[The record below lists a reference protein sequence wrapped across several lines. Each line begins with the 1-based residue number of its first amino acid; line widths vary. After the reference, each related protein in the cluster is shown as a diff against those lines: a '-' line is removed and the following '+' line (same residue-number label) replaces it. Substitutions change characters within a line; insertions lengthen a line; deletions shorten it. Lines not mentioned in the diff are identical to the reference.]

1 MRRMIFSAAI
11 FRLRASLRSWKN
23 PHPKGRGSEWAAVA
37 LCLLLGAPAIAQ
49 QLTPEAREATERAHQ
64 ALEKQGP
71 TPGEIAEQ
79 ITAEAADLRPGEAP
93 SIPVTHNNFID
104 ERVFGRMERDGIP
117 HAGLSTD
124 EEFVRR
130 AYLDAVGR
138 IPTIEEALAFVEDT
152 APDKRAKL
160 IDRLLDSEDYVKRWS
175 YYFEDLFRAG
185 NRMASGKN
193 LFHFWI
199 EEWLELDR
207 PYNEVVTELLTH
219 SAKTSHSAPG
229 ALYFARDFVKAKDD
243 PDTPNAEEIVN
254 RPDALDEFAITSTK
268 VLLGLNIGCFSC
280 HDGANHLEQV
290 NLFSTSKTREEFFQ
304 HAAFFGKARMI
315 MNWENGFQV
324 PTEYTV
330 DDVAP
335 GYPTKAESIVR
346 VPRTGGSNQPKFILS
361 DETARPGEN
370 PRDELARI
378 MTGHIQF
385 SRAITNRIWAELM
398 GVGIVEPVDDF
409 DLKRYYPSDELP
421 EGWTV
426 QPKDPELL
434 DALAKDFQ
442 QSDFSFKHLVRRIMN
457 SSAYQLSSKFD
468 GEWKPEYGDYF
479 ARKYVRLLGPTQ
491 LHDAIVTATAKPGG
505 YDSGVEVDM
514 AMELMDPA
522 HAPRAV
528 TEFMRAFGQQSRDD
542 MPARAPTSSLQAM
555 LMMNSDVVLDRVK
568 AQNASRVE
576 QLLEG
581 REQERITAGQAIR
594 AATGRPATAS
604 ETAIA
609 VDRSLVE
616 KVYLATLS
624 RRPLE
629 KEMAVSLG
637 ELERHGDRGL
647 ENLQWALLNS
657 PEFIFNY

>member
-1 MRRMIFSAAI
+1 MRK
-11 FRLRASLRSWKN
+11 LLVLSLVVGVS
-23 PHPKGRGSEWAAVA
+23 GF
-37 LCLLLGAPAIAQ
+37 AQ
-49 QLTPEAREATERAHQ
+49 ELTPEARERTERAHRAIEQ
-64 ALEKQGP
+64 TGP
-71 TPGEIAEQ
+71 TPSEIAEQ
-79 ITAEAADLRPGEAP
+79 ITAEAASLRPGEASP
-93 SIPVTHNNFID
+93 APVARRNFID
-104 ERVFGRMERDGIP
+104 ERVFGRIERDGIP
-117 HAGLSTD
+117 HAPLSND

-138 IPTIEEALAFVEDT
+138 IPTIEESLAFVQD
-152 APDKRAKL
+152 ADPAKREKL
-160 IDRLLDSEDYVKRWS
+160 IDQLVDSEDFVHRWS

-193 LFHFWI
+193 LFHFWV
-199 EEWLELDR
+199 EEWLRLDR
-207 PYNEVVTELLTH
+207 SYADVVRDLLTQ

-243 PDTPNAEEIVN
+243 PDTPDAEDIVN
-254 RPDALDEFAITSTK
+254 RPDALDEFAITSSK

-280 HDGANHLEQV
+280 HDGAHHLEQV

-304 HAAFFGKARMI
+304 QAAFFGNTRMV

-330 DDVAP
+330 DDIAE
-335 GYPTKAESIVR
+335 GYPTTAESIVR
-346 VPRTGGSNQPKFILS
+346 VPRTGGSNTPKFILS
-361 DETARPGEN
+361 DESPRPGEN
-370 PRDELARI
+370 PREALARI
-378 MTGHIQF
+378 LTADIQF
-385 SRAITNRIWAELM
+385 SRALTNRIWAELM

-409 DLKRYYPSDELP
+409 DLKRYYPSDDLP

-426 QPKDPELL
+426 QPKDPALL
-434 DALAKDFQ
+434 DDLAKDFQ
-442 QSDFSFKHLVRRIMN
+442 AGGFSFKRLVRRIMN

-491 LHDAIVTATAKPGG
+491 LHDAIVTATAKPGEYEAG
-505 YDSGVEVDM
+505 VVEVGMARDM
-514 AMELMDPA
+514 LDPA
-522 HAPRAV
+522 EAPGEVA
-528 TEFMRAFGQQSRDD
+528 EFMRAFGQQIRDE
-542 MPARAPTSSLQAM
+542 MPTRVPSSSMQAM

-568 AQNASRVE
+568 AQGASRVE
-576 QLLEG
+576 QLLDG
-581 REQERITAGQAIR
+581 REQERITAAQAIR
-594 AATGRPATAS
+594 AATGRDAEEA
-604 ETAIA
+604 EIQIA
-609 VDRSLVE
+609 VERSLVE
-616 KVYLATLS
+616 KIYRATLS

-629 KEMAVSLG
+629 KEMAVALG

>member
-1 MRRMIFSAAI
+1 MPRLLTALLVLAVSA
-11 FRLRASLRSWKN
+11 
-23 PHPKGRGSEWAAVA
+23 
-37 LCLLLGAPAIAQ
+37 GAQ
-49 QLTPEAREATERAHQ
+49 ELTPEALERAERAHQ
-64 ALEKQGP
+64 VLEQK
-71 TPGEIAEQ
+71 TPSAGEIAES
-79 ITAEAADLRPGEAP
+79 ITADAADLRPGQA
-93 SIPVTHNNFID
+93 SKLPVTHNNFID
-104 ERVFGRMERDGIP
+104 ERVFGRMTRDGIP
-117 HAGLSTD
+117 HAGLATD
-124 EEFVRR
+124 EEFIRR

-138 IPTIEEALAFVEDT
+138 IPTIEQTLALVENA
-152 APDKRAKL
+152 APEKRSKL
-160 IDRLLDSEDYVKRWS
+160 IDELLDSEDYVKRWS
-175 YYFEDLFRAG
+175 YFFEDLFRAG

-199 EEWLELDR
+199 AEFLTLDR
-207 PYNEVVTELLTH
+207 PYSEVVTEMLTH

-243 PDTPNAEEIVN
+243 PETPNAEDIVN

-330 DDVAP
+330 DDVAE
-335 GYPTKAESIVR
+335 GYPTDAESIVR
-346 VPRTGGSNQPKFILS
+346 VPRTGGSNTPKFILS
-361 DETARPGEN
+361 EESPRPGAN

-378 MTGHIQF
+378 MTGDIQF
-385 SRAITNRIWAELM
+385 SRAITNRLWAELM
-398 GVGIVEPVDDF
+398 GVGIVEPLDDF
-409 DLKRYYPSDELP
+409 DLKRYYPGDTP

-434 DALAKDFQ
+434 DELAKDFQ
-442 QSDFSFKHLVRRIMN
+442 RHDFSIKHVLRRIMN

-491 LHDAIVTATAKPGG
+491 LHDAIVTATAKPGA
-505 YDSGVEVDM
+505 YDTGVEVEM
-514 AMELMDPA
+514 AMELLDPA
-522 HAPRAV
+522 QAPRAV
-528 TEFMRAFGQQSRDD
+528 SEFMRAFGQQIRDD
-542 MPARAPTSSLQAM
+542 FPSRAPTSSLQAM

-568 AQNASRVE
+568 AQNAGRVA
-576 QLLEG
+576 QLLER
-581 REQERITAGQAIR
+581 REQDRITAAQAIR
-594 AATGRPATAS
+594 AVTGREATKVEA
-604 ETAIA
+604 EMA
-609 VDRSLVE
+609 VDRALVE

-624 RRPLE
+624 RRPLDQ
-629 KEMAVSLG
+629 EMSIALA
-637 ELERHGDRGL
+637 EMERNGDRGL

>member
-1 MRRMIFSAAI
+1 MVFLAG
-11 FRLRASLRSWKN
+11 L
-23 PHPKGRGSEWAAVA
+23 A
-37 LCLLLGAPAIAQ
+37 LPGFAQ

-104 ERVFGRMERDGIP
+104 ERVFGRMERDGVP

-304 HAAFFGKARMI
+304 HAAFFGKTRMI

-409 DLKRYYPSDELP
+409 DLKRYYPSDDLP

-594 AATGRPATAS
+594 AATGRAPTAA

>member
-1 MRRMIFSAAI
+1 
-11 FRLRASLRSWKN
+11 
-23 PHPKGRGSEWAAVA
+23 
-37 LCLLLGAPAIAQ
+37 
-49 QLTPEAREATERAHQ
+49 LT
-64 ALEKQGP
+64 
-71 TPGEIAEQ
+71 
-79 ITAEAADLRPGEAP
+79 
-93 SIPVTHNNFID
+93 
-104 ERVFGRMERDGIP
+104 
-117 HAGLSTD
+117 
-124 EEFVRR
+124 
-130 AYLDAVGR
+130 
-138 IPTIEEALAFVEDT
+138 
-152 APDKRAKL
+152 
-160 IDRLLDSEDYVKRWS
+160 
-175 YYFEDLFRAG
+175 
-185 NRMASGKN
+185 
-193 LFHFWI
+193 
-199 EEWLELDR
+199 LDR
-207 PYNEVVTELLTH
+207 PYSEVVTELLTH

-243 PDTPNAEEIVN
+243 PETPNAEDIVN

-330 DDVAP
+330 DDVAE
-335 GYPTKAESIVR
+335 GYPTDAESIVR
-346 VPRTGGSNQPKFILS
+346 VPRTGGSNTPKFILS
-361 DETARPGEN
+361 EESPRPGAN

-378 MTGHIQF
+378 MTGDIQF
-385 SRAITNRIWAELM
+385 SRAITNRLWAELM
-398 GVGIVEPVDDF
+398 GVGIVEPLDDF

-434 DALAKDFQ
+434 DELAKDFQ
-442 QSDFSFKHLVRRIMN
+442 KHDFSIKHVLRRMMN

-491 LHDAIVTATAKPGG
+491 LHDAIVTATARPGA
-505 YDSGVEVDM
+505 YNTGVEVEM
-514 AMELMDPA
+514 AMELLDPA
-522 HAPRAV
+522 LAPRAV
-528 TEFMRAFGQQSRDD
+528 SEFMRAFGQQIRDD
-542 MPARAPTSSLQAM
+542 FPSRAPTSSLQAM

-568 AQNASRVE
+568 AQNASRVA
-576 QLLEG
+576 QLLG
-581 REQERITAGQAIR
+581 RREQDRITAAQAIR
-594 AATGRPATAS
+594 AVTGREPSKVEAAM
-604 ETAIA
+604 A
-609 VDRSLVE
+609 VDRALVE

-624 RRPLE
+624 RRPLDQ
-629 KEMAVSLG
+629 EMSVAMA
-637 ELERHGDRGL
+637 ELERNGDRGL